1 MISRGQIS
9 LDFLFALI
17 LLFIFAAALQN
28 FAVLIYDQKAEL
40 GVRYRAQSLALG
52 ISGAENAKQ
61 ILSTP
66 DTNSTVLVRVPDI
79 ESENYG
85 IAGCNATIRPGQ
97 GVNVHLIM
105 ITERGQKTIDQN
117 AVNPLNQSAT
127 AICGGDLIV

>member
-1 MISRGQIS
+1 MNRGQIS

-28 FAVLIYDQKAEL
+28 FSVLIYDQKAEL

-66 DTNSTVLVRVPDI
+66 DTNSTVTIRIPDI
-79 ESENYG
+79 RSENYG
-85 IAGCNATIRPGQ
+85 LAGCNATIRPGE

-105 ITERGQKTIDQN
+105 ITGDEQKTIDQN
-117 AVNPLNQSAT
+117 AVNPLNHSAT
-127 AICGGDLIV
+127 AICGSDLIV